1 MKDVAFGQLYPVDSV
16 VHRLD
21 PRVKL
26 LVTIAYI
33 VLLFFANSFVTFG
46 VIALSLL
53 VVIFLSRVPLLKVLA
68 SLRFIIILLLF
79 TMIVTVLL
87 NDGAGREAELAAGGF
102 YLEWG
107 VFTICTSGL
116 YKGGLLLVRL
126 VLVVIGPTMLTF
138 TTTPVALTDALES
151 LLKPLALM
159 RLPVHE
165 FAMIMAIALR
175 LIPTLMEKTSKIMSA
190 QKARGASFDHGN
202 IFKRAT
208 ALLPVLVPLFVSS
221 LKRADEL
228 SDAME
233 SRCYRGATGRT
244 KMKVMKYRAG
254 DIIAMLLMAALLF
267 FVLVCAY
274 NWWQWEWVNAFLVC

>member
-87 NDGAGREAELAAGGF
+87 NDGAGR
-102 YLEWG
+102 
-107 VFTICTSGL
+107 
-116 YKGGLLLVRL
+116 R
-126 VLVVIGPTMLTF
+126 
-138 TTTPVALTDALES
+138 
-151 LLKPLALM
+151 
-159 RLPVHE
+159 R
-165 FAMIMAIALR
+165 
-175 LIPTLMEKTSKIMSA
+175 
-190 QKARGASFDHGN
+190 
-202 IFKRAT
+202 
-208 ALLPVLVPLFVSS
+208 SS
-221 LKRADEL
+221 P
-228 SDAME
+228 
-233 SRCYRGATGRT
+233 
-244 KMKVMKYRAG
+244 RAG
-254 DIIAMLLMAALLF
+254 STSSGACSPYARAGCTRAGCCSSDSCSSSSAPP
-267 FVLVCAY
+267 C
-274 NWWQWEWVNAFLVC
+274 

>member
-1 MKDVAFGQLYPVDSV
+1 MAFGQLYPVDSV

-102 YLEWG
+102 YLEWA
-107 VFTICTSGL
+107 CSP
-116 YKGGLLLVRL
+116 Y
-126 VLVVIGPTMLTF
+126 
-138 TTTPVALTDALES
+138 A
-151 LLKPLALM
+151 
-159 RLPVHE
+159 
-165 FAMIMAIALR
+165 
-175 LIPTLMEKTSKIMSA
+175 
-190 QKARGASFDHGN
+190 
-202 IFKRAT
+202 
-208 ALLPVLVPLFVSS
+208 
-221 LKRADEL
+221 
-228 SDAME
+228 
-233 SRCYRGATGRT
+233 
-244 KMKVMKYRAG
+244 RAG
-254 DIIAMLLMAALLF
+254 CTRAGCCSSDSCSSSSAPP
-267 FVLVCAY
+267 C
-274 NWWQWEWVNAFLVC
+274 